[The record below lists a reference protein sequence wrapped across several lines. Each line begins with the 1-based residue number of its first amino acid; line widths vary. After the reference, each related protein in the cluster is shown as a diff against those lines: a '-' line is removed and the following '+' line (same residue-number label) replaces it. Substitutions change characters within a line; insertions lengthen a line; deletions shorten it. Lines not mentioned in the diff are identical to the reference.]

1 MKLLNALILAS
12 AAFWGTAQA
21 AGIDNTC
28 ATCGRRA
35 LDSLN
40 YNAIHPIRVNQVGYR
55 TVESQKIGFVAGNS
69 STPASSSFQLLDSS
83 GQVAYGGSLQFLGR
97 FDSLKAR
104 MLIKG
109 YYNSI
114 NVLYTFGDSTVA
126 PQPEYLWKV
135 DFGPVTREGTYRVA
149 VGRDTSLPFGIRETI
164 YNDVFES
171 SLKFFGAQR
180 CGNTDSWFHKA
191 CHTKDGSA
199 LGHEGELHGGWH
211 DCGDHG
217 KYGETV
223 GYAAT
228 VLALAYTSFPQKAED
243 RFGASYNDTLP
254 FGNDGIPDLLWEAKV
269 GADYIYRLY
278 KRSKADGL
286 IAKND
291 MYHSVGNGPGM
302 DHLFWDRPEYQDA
315 QALNKGGPDRP
326 VTPGIGGNVAGMF
339 ITSLALV
346 GAGWEPFDPVYAK
359 QLRDAAV
366 DIYDNVLIKKRFTK
380 TSEPCCYDGGG
391 QVQDDPAM
399 AAVSL
404 WYATGESRFGYDLF
418 QNKNYGNNPTMS
430 MYNVGAFAA
439 GFLGNGP
446 IVAGGSMTKGYFDL
460 GGWTTDF
467 QQSNQLALYAFGK
480 LILKDSATAAKYGI
494 GSVLRDSLL
503 LDVVEGVKRGVS
515 IGSNGKD
522 KTSFPGIN
530 VDQPYHGVFTSAGW
544 GFNRYNMGK
553 VTELFLYWD
562 LSQTTRFW
570 EKMKGKTVPG
580 RLLRTEVKSYVDAW
594 KDGVDSSYLH
604 VGVDNLNYQLGVNP
618 WDVSFVMGTGS
629 KNLQHPH
636 NRAANPE
643 GYNAGGVPYAYK
655 VPEGALMGGCKPG
668 VLLKDYWL
676 DYTVTETCI
685 DFSAQLV
692 FPTLILSKDLPP
704 DNEGPKFQNVTVVQ
718 VSDSSAII
726 TWQTDELS
734 RDTLFYSILPNG
746 PVQGTAVGNL
756 SKSKSATLTGLQPN
770 TTYYFWF
777 KGMDIYRNVSTDDN
791 RGRDYQFTTTT
802 KAVPPPTI
810 YDIKVCNIRANQA
823 TVFWWTDVV
832 APSAVDYALEAG
844 DFATGKVHVEG
855 DDEGIPG
862 RFHKVTLKNLKAGT
876 AYRFDVISGL
886 AKDDSAG
893 LHHRFVTTPDV
904 ADYTVQMKATKKNS
918 AGTGAHFYL
927 LVANNETRP
936 YAGLELRLYF
946 KADATTAKNM
956 VVHSSDNAIWG
967 GGGVVI
973 GSPTVKFDVAQPYGT
988 GGNVWYLPIVVK
1000 DTIPVSG
1007 SLRIEVQ
1014 VDQKIQNSDYGLLP
1028 FSTFK
1033 DGWSFTSHTAPP
1045 DPKPFAGIDMTNLWD
1060 GPEQIETRSGVN
1072 YATYVDNPYVTAH
1085 SQGVHIFGYPPDGAK
1100 PKVFRTTRFNFS
1112 RPKPS
1117 PAVSVKQDSLPV
1129 HFLGQTWSFP
1139 DVVKADWQVDAPTLR
1154 RIAPLAS
1161 QTDSVEFRH
1170 DTTENDGTTS
1180 HEFAFWGDR
1189 DSTYCSC
1196 AWQRYTVATDT
1207 MKVPP
1212 RKLTLAWDPVGPVQA
1227 WSGTRRQALTVTLND
1242 SAGVL
1247 DTTISVMLSSST
1259 AGTGVKFWDVVTGG
1273 LGVQTVVLRH
1283 GTATLWVS
1291 DMAAETA
1298 VLTASTTVTGS
1309 TVAQASVSVAFQ
1321 AAPPWPLIDSAWTS
1335 DPACVGS
1342 PSQVVVRLSTRLSS
1356 DNVVMGADLKL
1367 GDSSVLV
1374 PVDSIHVSSDSLRL
1388 TLGLPAGKFFGTG
1401 LAGTV
1406 GLAMHVTGGGRD
1418 TMVSVTGSVLD
1429 RIAPR
1434 LELAR
1439 ILEEAAAYDQQDTLY
1454 LQFGESVELSGLPL
1468 LLPVLS
1474 TDVRPVSMEALDQ
1487 TKAIW
1492 RVVVEPSQLLKAG
1505 MVVKAT
1511 ATGVRDLAGNF
1522 AQECAPSA
1530 SLLQSWRPVP
1540 ITGSSITSSMDD
1552 GRADRIR
1559 VFFGRKLRA
1568 QDIPDS
1574 VLAVW
1579 GTDTARST
1587 RASWNWSVPEDS
1599 LSLQGEVSFPWGV
1612 TRGEALDRSGRLR
1625 FYAPGAIVP
1634 TEVALQDSV
1643 GAVLTA
1649 ATVRFGTD
1657 DAMDTVVLSFS
1668 EDLAPA
1674 SRATVSLD
1682 ADANLLQGPLFG
1694 IGSQWSYLVR
1704 ADSMGLHKGDSLRAA
1719 PRSLGGAADLGGVVH
1734 EYCWKWTPLT
1744 FGPRPPVFRIVQRN
1758 PVVTFTKWSFGKDDP
1773 LQPLVRSALDTSWS
1787 TLNGRVLASE
1797 ESQRILG
1804 IGITAN
1810 ECLDGLVVIYDNLG
1824 TYVASL
1830 DLSQLRKAC
1839 EEGKL
1844 PTDAGGRYEA
1854 WIAWDG
1860 RSIAREAAASGVYTL
1875 RLVTRRGPAALG
1887 QQRIGNQLFR
1897 FGWKKK

>member
-1 MKLLNALILAS
+1 MKLLNALILA
-12 AAFWGTAQA
+12 AATFWGTAQA

-28 ATCGRRA
+28 ASCGRRA

-40 YNAIHPIRVNQVGYR
+40 YNAIHSIRVNQVGYR
-55 TVESQKIGFVAGNS
+55 TQDGHKTAFLGGMTATAN
-69 STPASSSFQLLDSS
+69 ASSFQVIDSA
-83 GQVAYGGSLQFLGR
+83 GKIAYAGNLNFLGR

-104 MLIKG
+104 IYIKG

-114 NVLYTFGDSTVA
+114 NLLYSFGDSIKA
-126 PQPEYLWKV
+126 AQAEYIWKLE
-135 DFGPVTREGTYRVA
+135 FGALHNEGKYRIV
-149 VGRDTSLPFGIRETI
+149 VGSDTSLPFDIRETI
-164 YNDVFES
+164 YNDVFET

-180 CGNTDSWFHKA
+180 CGNTKSWLHKA

-199 LGHEGELHGGWH
+199 LGHEGDLQGGWH

-217 KYGETV
+217 KYGETE
-223 GYAAT
+223 GFAASMLAMAYAA
-228 VLALAYTSFPQKAED
+228 LPEKAED
-243 RFGASYNDTLP
+243 RYGESYDDTLP
-254 FGNDGIPDLLWEAKV
+254 FGNDGIPDLLWEAKI
-269 GADYIYRLY
+269 GADFVYRLY

-286 IAKND
+286 VARGD
-291 MYHSVGNGPGM
+291 MYHSVGTGPSE
-302 DHLFWDRPEYQDA
+302 DHLFWDKPENQDA
-315 QALNKGGPDRP
+315 QVLGKGGPDRP
-326 VTPGIGGNVAGMF
+326 VTAGIGSNVAGMY

-346 GAGWEPFDPVYAK
+346 GASWEPFDPVYAK
-359 QLRDAAV
+359 ELVDAAE
-366 DIYDNVLIKKRFTK
+366 DLYANVLMKKLGVAT
-380 TSEPCCYDGGG
+380 TEPCCYDGMG
-391 QVQDDPAM
+391 QMQDDPAL
-399 AAVSL
+399 ATVAL
-404 WYATGESRFGYDLF
+404 WYATAKPKYGYELYQNTAYGTNVTDQWNQGLFHTGLLSRSSAT
-418 QNKNYGNNPTMS
+418 QN
-430 MYNVGAFAA
+430 
-439 GFLGNGP
+439 
-446 IVAGGSMTKGYFDL
+446 GYFDL

-467 QQSNQLALYAFGK
+467 QQTNQLALYGFGK
-480 LILKDSATAAKYGI
+480 LILKDSVTAAKYGLTP
-494 GSVLRDSLL
+494 VMRDSLL
-503 LDVVEGVKRGVS
+503 HDVMTGLWRGIS
-515 IGSNGKD
+515 IGSQGKD
-522 KTSFPGIN
+522 LTSYPGIR
-530 VDQPYHGVFTSAGW
+530 VSQPYHILFFSDW

-553 VTELFLYWD
+553 VSELFMYWD
-562 LSQTTRFW
+562 LEQASGYW
-570 EKMKGKTVPG
+570 KGLQDQYKAG
-580 RLLRTEVKSYVDAW
+580 RKISDSAFVKAW
-594 KDGVDSSYLH
+594 SPSLDSNYFLI
-604 VGVDNLNYQLGVNP
+604 GTDNLNYQLGVNP
-618 WDVSFVMGTGS
+618 WDVSFVMGVGS

-643 GYNAGGVPYAYK
+643 GYNAGGVPYSYRTPK
-655 VPEGALMGGCKPG
+655 GALMGGCRPG
-668 VLLKDYWL
+668 SILRDEWLKYD
-676 DYTVTETCI
+676 VTETCI
-685 DFSAQLV
+685 DFSAQMV
-692 FPTLILSKDLPP
+692 FPSLILSKDLPP

-886 AKDDSAG
+886 AKDDSSG
-893 LHHRFVTTPDV
+893 LHHRFVTTKDF
-904 ADYTVQMKATKKNS
+904 ADYTIQMKATTKNHS
-918 AGTGAHFYL
+918 GTGAHFYL
-927 LVANNETRP
+927 LIANNESRP

-1007 SLRIEVQ
+1007 SMRIEVQ

-1028 FSTFK
+1028 FSTFNG
-1033 DGWSFTSHTAPP
+1033 GWSFTPHTAPP
-1045 DPKPFAGIDMTNLWD
+1045 DPKPFAGIDMTNLWA
-1060 GPEQIETRSGVN
+1060 GPDQIEVRNGANQV
-1072 YATYVDNPYVTAH
+1072 TYVDDPYITAH
-1085 SQGVHIFGYPPDGAK
+1085 YQGEHIYGYPPDGAK

-1112 RPKPS
+1112 RPNPS

-1154 RIAPLAS
+1154 TATPLANR
-1161 QTDSVEFRH
+1161 TDSVEFQQ
-1170 DTTENDGTTS
+1170 DTTEHDGTTS

-1212 RKLTLAWDPVGPVQA
+1212 RKLTLAWAPAGPVQA

-1247 DTTISVMLSSST
+1247 DTTISVLLSSST
-1259 AGTGVKFWDVVTGG
+1259 AGTGVTFWGAATGG
-1273 LGVQTVVLRH
+1273 LGVQKVVLSH

-1298 VLTASTTVTGS
+1298 VLTANTVVTGS
-1309 TVAQASVSVAFQ
+1309 TVAQASVSVAFL

-1356 DNVVMGADLKL
+1356 DNVVTGANLTL
-1367 GDSSVLV
+1367 GDSCVLV

-1388 TLGLPAGKFFGTG
+1388 TLGLAAGPF
-1401 LAGTV
+1401 AGTALS
-1406 GLAMHVTGGGRD
+1406 GTLDLLMHVTGGGRD

-1454 LQFGESVELSGLPL
+1454 LQFGEPVELSGLPL
-1468 LLPVLS
+1468 VLPTLS
-1474 TDVRPVSMEALDQ
+1474 TDVRPVSMEAIDMAKRL
-1487 TKAIW
+1487 W

-1530 SLLQSWRPVP
+1530 PLLQSWRPVP

-1579 GTDTARST
+1579 GIDTSRSI

-1599 LSLQGEVSFPWGV
+1599 LSLLGDVSFPWGV
-1612 TRGEALDRSGRLR
+1612 TRGAAPDRSGRLR

-1682 ADANLLQGPLFG
+1682 AEANLLQGPLFG
-1694 IGSQWSYLVR
+1694 IGSRWNYLVR

-1719 PRSLGGAADLGGVVH
+1719 PRSLGGAADLGGVAH

-1758 PVVTFTKWSFGKDDP
+1758 PVVTFTKWSFGKDEP
-1773 LQPLVRSALDTSWS
+1773 LQPLVRSTLDTSWS
-1787 TLNGRVLASE
+1787 TLHGRVLASE

-1875 RLVTRRGPAALG
+1875 RLVTRRGPVALG
-1887 QQRIGNQLFR
+1887 QQRIGNELFR